1 MGFLKLKI
9 LKELFWSLGDSF
21 GTYILRF
28 GFSLLIARQLSPHDY
43 GLMGMIIIFL
53 TIGNILF
60 EGGFGMGLI
69 QKGKPTEIDFSSV
82 FYFNVFVSIIIYV
95 ILYFSSNIIAEF
107 FNEPILIDI
116 IRISSITIILAAFT
130 SIQIVILN
138 IELDFKIQAIINAI
152 ATLISGIIG
161 VFMAYNNYEVW
172 SLVFQLLIL
181 YVVKLA
187 GFWIVSKW
195 RPTFIFEKQS
205 LIKLSKFSN
214 KIFIQG
220 ITGVLFTKLY
230 FPLIGKFFSVSELG
244 FYTTASNFSEIIV
257 KQFTNAYNKVFFPVL
272 SSVKNSTSFKSKYI
286 SIYSILS
293 IILVFISALA
303 IIITPAFIEIVIGK
317 KWLPSVIFMQLFL
330 VEGLFYGLLM
340 LNETIFN
347 AKGDSGYS
355 LRIDIIKK
363 TLLMLSL
370 FISYRYGIVWI
381 IIGQVFSTFTTFI
394 YSIFL
399 VEKKYSIITKN
410 LNMEYLKILFVATI
424 IFSIDHFI
432 LQKYFNN
439 IIYLFLGEI
448 LILPITFIL
457 LIFIL
462 KIKGLKYIVTISKK
476 YLPLFIVNQF
486 K

>member
-1 MGFLKLKI
+1 L
-9 LKELFWSLGDSF
+9 
-21 GTYILRF
+21 
-28 GFSLLIARQLSPHDY
+28 
-43 GLMGMIIIFL
+43 
-53 TIGNILF
+53 
-60 EGGFGMGLI
+60 
-69 QKGKPTEIDFSSV
+69 
-82 FYFNVFVSIIIYV
+82 
-95 ILYFSSNIIAEF
+95 
-107 FNEPILIDI
+107 
-116 IRISSITIILAAFT
+116 
-130 SIQIVILN
+130 
-138 IELDFKIQAIINAI
+138 
-152 ATLISGIIG
+152 
-161 VFMAYNNYEVW
+161 
-172 SLVFQLLIL
+172 
-181 YVVKLA
+181 
-187 GFWIVSKW
+187 
-195 RPTFIFEKQS
+195 IFEKES
-205 LIKLSKFSN
+205 LVKLSKFSN

-272 SSVKNSTSFKSKYI
+272 SSIKNSTSFKSKYI
-286 SIYSILS
+286 SIYSMLS

-303 IIITPAFIEIVIGK
+303 IIITPAFIEIVLGE
-317 KWLPSVIFMQLFL
+317 KWLPSIIFMQLFL
-330 VEGLFYGLLM
+330 VEGLFFGLLM

-347 AKGDSGYS
+347 AKGDSGHS

-381 IIGQVFSTFTTFI
+381 IIGQVISTFITFI

-410 LNMEYLKILFVATI
+410 LNTEYLKILFVATI

-432 LQKYFNN
+432 LQKYFKN

-448 LILPITFIL
+448 SILPIIFIL

-462 KIKGLKYIVTISKK
+462 RIKGLKNIVIVSKK